1 MIDAGTPVVKHQCST
16 LLSISALLQPDRF
29 GSSEEHTVR
38 PQIASLLIIN
48 RELMTRTEIP
58 VLRQPVL
65 HRVSSPENL
74 SKFAPGSP
82 SSTGL
87 WPANRASSA
96 MGSRGRGEWISPYKL
111 LNCKLFALNPSAR
124 TTIKN
129 ATGDCAKFA

>member
-82 SSTGL
+82 SSTTL
-87 WPANRASSA
+87 RTANHAGSNTS
-96 MGSRGRGEWISPYKL
+96 SRGRGVGFSAYNL
-111 LNCKLFALNPSAR
+111 LNFKPLAIYPSDR

-129 ATGDCAKFA
+129 ATGDCAKFV